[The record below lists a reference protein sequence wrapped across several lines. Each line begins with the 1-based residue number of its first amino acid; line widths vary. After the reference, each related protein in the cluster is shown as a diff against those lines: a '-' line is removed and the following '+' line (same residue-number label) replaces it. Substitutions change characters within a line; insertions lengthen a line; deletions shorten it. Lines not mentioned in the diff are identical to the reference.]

1 MHFSLRKALI
11 MRKVG
16 GFKSLRDVGRWAFK
30 RYAGATALITQ
41 EGSLTFTRLGERV
54 YKLARTLNALGVK
67 KGDSLFVLL
76 ADGQVQYEARLAAHE
91 AGAVLTF
98 LSLEA
103 PLASVL
109 AAAQLIKPKLVIYDP
124 LRAAQTAAAL
134 SNAMPELPLL
144 ASGKDYE
151 ALLDA
156 QPPKKSDVVVM
167 PDDLAAMGFTSG
179 TTGQPKLLTATHGTY
194 LTSLKLTLQNVD
206 VGVKRTAR
214 NVFLIGIPLT
224 GAGSGIVIPALFGGA
239 TFLIPNK
246 YEAGE
251 FLELIARYQ
260 VTLLFTT
267 PSLLIDMLDHP
278 SLDQYDLKSLHTLIY
293 GTELMP
299 TAKLEEA
306 LRRFG
311 PILQQGYG
319 SAEVLPPVSMLQK
332 AAHWHAGGPATREA
346 LSSVGT
352 VVSGVTVI
360 IGDASD
366 QALPAETIGQV
377 LIKSPTVFKGYWGH
391 PELNEAIL
399 RGGYLHT
406 NDVGYFDTQ
415 GRLHVLGRSVDL
427 IRRNNHITYPR
438 LVEEVIHDFPAV
450 KEASL
455 VQVGERAILVVSL
468 RRAFRQNANNAAMA
482 ATLLAFLKDRVPA
495 EDLPDEARIV
505 DELPRSYLAK
515 VLRRE
520 VRASL
525 EMPTQAC

>member
-1 MHFSLRKALI
+1 MKFSLRKALI

-16 GFKSLRDVGRWAFK
+16 GFKSLRDVGRWAFR
-30 RYAGATALITQ
+30 RYADDTALITQ
-41 EGSLTFTRLGERV
+41 DGSLTFAQLGARV
-54 YKLARTLNALGVK
+54 FKLARALNALGVK

-76 ADGQVQYEARLAAHE
+76 TDGQIQYEARLAAHE

-103 PLASVL
+103 APASVL
-109 AAAQLIKPKLVIYDP
+109 AAAQRIKPKLVIYDP

-134 SNAMPELPLL
+134 RNALPGLSLL
-144 ASGKDYE
+144 ASGEDYE
-151 ALLDA
+151 KQLAA
-156 QPPKKSDVVVM
+156 QVPKKNAADIG
-167 PDDLAAMGFTSG
+167 PTDLGAMGFTSG

-194 LTSLKLTLQNVD
+194 LTSLKLTLQNIDVD
-206 VGVKRTAR
+206 AKRTAR

-239 TFLIPNK
+239 TFLIPAK

-251 FLELIARYQ
+251 FLSLMARHR

-267 PSLLIDMLDHP
+267 PSLLIDMLDHAQ
-278 SLDQYDLKSLHTLIY
+278 LDQYDLSSLHTLIY

-299 TAKLEEA
+299 AAKLEEA

-332 AAHWHAGGPATREA
+332 SAHWLAGAPASREA

-352 VVSGVTVI
+352 VVKGVTVI
-360 IGDASD
+360 IADAAD
-366 QALPAETIGQV
+366 QALPVQTIGQV
-377 LIKSPTVFKGYWGH
+377 LIKSPTVFQGYWGQ
-391 PELNEAIL
+391 PELNEEIL

-406 NDVGYFDTQ
+406 NDMGYFDAH
-415 GRLHVLGRSVDL
+415 GRLHVLGRRVDL
-427 IRRNNHITYPR
+427 ITRNSHVTYPR
-438 LVEEVIHDFPAV
+438 LVEEVAHDFPAV

-455 VQVGERAILVVSL
+455 VQVAERAVLVVSL
-468 RRAFRQNANNAAMA
+468 RRTFRQNADSHAIAGALME
-482 ATLLAFLKDRVPA
+482 FLKDRVPA
-495 EDLPDEARIV
+495 DDLPDEARIV

-520 VRASL
+520 VRAAL
-525 EMPTQAC
+525 EAPTAAC